1 MPWYDGRVSKPDS
14 INADDLGH
22 ALGLLVHDLRNPA
35 ATISAN
41 VDFLQEVGLDDTD
54 SREALEDVKL
64 AVGELRRGL
73 DMMAWISRWLTGQVA
88 LEAANG
94 DVGVFL
100 ERLERADTPV
110 PVTVEIASGDQLHAQ
125 GAQVA
130 VEVVDLLLHNTRA
143 NVAEPSATVRIYQD
157 GDRVAIEVEDAGEA
171 LAPELRENAFTL
183 EGQRALKGRIDGRYS
198 RFVGLF
204 AAAVVLDG
212 VGGTIEADGESGAA
226 VFRILLRGARPT
238 RPPSS
243 TY

>member
-1 MPWYDGRVSKPDS
+1 MAKPDS
-14 INADDLGH
+14 INADDLGQ

-54 SREALEDVKL
+54 SREALQDVKL

-73 DMMAWISRWLTGQVA
+73 DMVAWISRWLTGQVP

-110 PVTVEIASGDQLHAQ
+110 PVTVEISSDDQLYAQ

-143 NVAEPSATVRIYQD
+143 NVAEPAATVRVFQS
-157 GDRVAIEVEDAGEA
+157 GDRVAIEVQDEGEA
-171 LAPELRENAFTL
+171 LATDLREGAFTL
-183 EGQRALKGRIDGRYS
+183 EGQRALKGRSDGRYS

-212 VGGTIEADGESGAA
+212 VGGSIEADGESGAA
-226 VFRILLRGARPT
+226 IFRILLKGARPT
-238 RPPSS
+238 RPPQP
-243 TY
+243 

>member
-1 MPWYDGRVSKPDS
+1 MVKPKEIDA
-14 INADDLGH
+14 NEMGH
-22 ALGLLVHDLRNPA
+22 VLGLLVHDLRNPA

-41 VDFLQEVGLDDTD
+41 VDFLQEVGLADDD
-54 SREALEDVKL
+54 SDDALQDVRL
-64 AVGELRRGL
+64 GVGELRRGL
-73 DMMAWISRWLTGQVA
+73 DMLAWISLWLTGHVP

-110 PVTVEIASGDQLHAQ
+110 PVTVEIAREDQLYAH

-143 NVAEPSATVRIYQD
+143 NVPDGHATVRVYQRSN
-157 GDRVAIEVEDAGEA
+157 RVVIEVQDAGEA
-171 LAPELRENAFTL
+171 IAPELRKAAFTL
-183 EGQRALKGRIDGRYS
+183 EGQQALKGRVDGRYS

-212 VGGTIEADGESGAA
+212 VGGTIEADGKKGAA
-226 VFRILLRGARPT
+226 IFRVFLPGARPT
-238 RPPSS
+238 RPPSP
-243 TY
+243 

>member
-1 MPWYDGRVSKPDS
+1 MSKPDS
-14 INADDLGH
+14 INSDDLGH

-54 SREALEDVKL
+54 CREALQDVKL
-64 AVGELRRGL
+64 AVRELRRGL
-73 DMMAWISRWLTGQVA
+73 DMVAWISRWLTGQIP

-100 ERLERADTPV
+100 ERLERTETPV
-110 PVTVEIASGDQLHAQ
+110 PVHVEIASGDQLYAQ

-130 VEVVDLLLHNTRA
+130 VEVVDLLLHNTRSH
-143 NVAEPSATVRIYQD
+143 VADPSATVRVYQD
-157 GDRVAIEVEDAGEA
+157 GNRVAIEVQDSGEA
-171 LAPELRENAFTL
+171 LSPDLRDTAFTL

-204 AAAVVLDG
+204 AATVVLDG
-212 VGGTIEADGESGAA
+212 VGGSIEADGETGAA
-226 VFRILLRGARPT
+226 IFRILLRGARPT
-238 RPPSS
+238 TPP
-243 TY
+243 TAGR

>member
-1 MPWYDGRVSKPDS
+1 MAKPKEIDA
-14 INADDLGH
+14 NEMGH
-22 ALGLLVHDLRNPA
+22 VLGLLVHDLRNPA

-41 VDFLQEVGLDDTD
+41 VDFLQEVGLVDDD
-54 SREALEDVKL
+54 SDDALQDVRL
-64 AVGELRRGL
+64 GVGELRRGL
-73 DMMAWISRWLTGQVA
+73 DMLAWISRWLTGHVP

-110 PVTVEIASGDQLHAQ
+110 PVTVEIAREDQLYAH

-143 NVAEPSATVRIYQD
+143 NDPDGHATVRVYQRGNHVVIEVQD
-157 GDRVAIEVEDAGEA
+157 GGEA
-171 LAPELRENAFTL
+171 IAPELRKAAFTL
-183 EGQRALKGRIDGRYS
+183 EGQQALKGRIDGRYS

-212 VGGTIEADGESGAA
+212 VGGTIEADGEKGAA
-226 VFRILLRGARPT
+226 IFRVFLPGARPT
-238 RPPSS
+238 RPPSP
-243 TY
+243 

>member
-1 MPWYDGRVSKPDS
+1 MAKPDV
-14 INADDLGH
+14 IDGDEMGH
-22 ALGLLVHDLRNPA
+22 VLGLLVHDLRNPA
-35 ATISAN
+35 ATITAN
-41 VDFLQEVGLDDTD
+41 VDFLQEVGLPDND
-54 SREALEDVKL
+54 SVEALQDVKL

-73 DMMAWISRWLTGQVA
+73 DMLAWISRWLTGQVP

-94 DVGVFL
+94 DAGVFL

-110 PVTVEIASGDQLHAQ
+110 PVTVEIESGGQLYAR

-143 NVAEPSATVRIYQD
+143 NVAEPSATVRVFQD
-157 GDRVAIEVEDAGEA
+157 GGHVVIEVQDAGEA
-171 LAPELRENAFTL
+171 IAPELRDAAFTL
-183 EGQRALKGRIDGRYS
+183 EGQKALKGRLDGRYS

-212 VGGTIEADGESGAA
+212 VGGTIEADGETGAA

-238 RPPSS
+238 RPPSA
-243 TY
+243 

>member
-1 MPWYDGRVSKPDS
+1 MAKPDV
-14 INADDLGH
+14 IDAAVMGH

-41 VDFLQEVGLDDTD
+41 VDFLQEVGLSEID
-54 SREALEDVKL
+54 SMEALQDVKL
-64 AVGELRRGL
+64 AVRELRRGL
-73 DMMAWISRWLTGQVA
+73 DLLAWISRWLTGHVP

-94 DVGVFL
+94 DVGVFIR
-100 ERLERADTPV
+100 RLEHEETPV
-110 PVTVEIASGDQLHAQ
+110 PVKVEIDDAGQLYAQ

-143 NVAEPSATVRIYQD
+143 NAPDTTATVRVYEESH
-157 GDRVAIEVEDAGEA
+157 RVVIEVQDSGEA
-171 LAPELRENAFTL
+171 IAPELRDKAFAL
-183 EGQRALKGRIDGRYS
+183 EGQKDLKGRLDGRYG

-212 VGGTIEADGESGAA
+212 VGGSIEADGEKGAA
-226 VFRILLRGARPT
+226 VFRIRLRQARPT

-243 TY
+243 

>member
-1 MPWYDGRVSKPDS
+1 VVKPDA
-14 INADDLGH
+14 IKADEMGQV
-22 ALGLLVHDLRNPA
+22 LGLLVHDLRNPA
-35 ATISAN
+35 ATITAN
-41 VDFLQEVGLDDTD
+41 VDFLEEVGVADDD
-54 SREALEDVKL
+54 SVEALEDVKL

-73 DMMAWISRWLTGQVA
+73 DMLAWIIRWLTGQVP

-100 ERLERADTPV
+100 ERLEWANTAV
-110 PVTVEIASGDQLHAQ
+110 PVTIEIAADEQLYAQ

-143 NVAEPSATVRIYQD
+143 HVSDPRATVRVYQD
-157 GDRVAIEVEDAGEA
+157 GDRVVIEVQDAGEA
-171 LAPELRENAFTL
+171 IAPELRSSAFTL
-183 EGQRALKGRIDGRYS
+183 EGQSALKGRLDGRYS

-226 VFRILLRGARPT
+226 VFRIFLRGARPT
-238 RPPSS
+238 RPPPR
-243 TY
+243 